1 MHFSA
6 ALLAGGK
13 SLRMGHDKAFIK
25 LDGVAL
31 WRRQLAILHQLSP
44 DELFISGPPHRDWME
59 DGLRVVADAEE
70 NVGPLAG
77 VVAALRQCSSPLL
90 LILAVDLPN
99 MTANF
104 CRSLLELSNDGRGAV
119 PRRQQRFEPLTAIY
133 PIGSLTMAEEE
144 LREGN
149 YSMQNFVARALSK
162 GLVTEHVISQD
173 EEPLFRNINTSEDL
187 LTL

>member
-13 SLRMGHDKAFIK
+13 SLRMGRDKAFIEM
-25 LDGVAL
+25 DGVAL
-31 WRRQLAILHQLSP
+31 WRRQLAILRQLSP
-44 DELFISGPPHRDWME
+44 DELFISGPPHREWME
-59 DGLRVVADAEE
+59 EGSHVVADAEE

-77 VVAALRQCSSPLL
+77 IVAGLRQCSSPLL
-90 LILAVDLPN
+90 LVLAIDLPN

-104 CRSLLELSNDGRGAV
+104 CRSLLELSNDGRGIV
-119 PRRQQRFEPLTAIY
+119 PRRQQRFEPLAAIY
-133 PIGSLTMAEEE
+133 PIGSLTLAEEE

>member
-1 MHFSA
+1 MCFSA

-13 SLRMGHDKAFIK
+13 SSRMGRDKAFIEIG
-25 LDGVAL
+25 GVAL
-31 WRRQLAILHQLSP
+31 WRRQLAILRQLSP

-59 DGLRVVADAEE
+59 DGLRVVADAE
-70 NVGPLAG
+70 
-77 VVAALRQCSSPLL
+77 RQCSSLL
-90 LILAVDLPN
+90 LLVLAIDLPN

-104 CRSLLELSNDGRGAV
+104 CRSLLELSNDGRGVV
-119 PRRQQRFEPLTAIY
+119 PRRQQRFEPLAAIY
-133 PIGSLTMAEEE
+133 PIGSLTLAEEA

>member
-1 MHFSA
+1 MRFSA

-13 SLRMGHDKAFIK
+13 SSRMGRDKAFIEM
-25 LDGVAL
+25 DGVAL
-31 WRRQLAILHQLSP
+31 WRRQLAILRQLSP
-44 DELFISGPPHRDWME
+44 DELFISGPPHRDWMDE
-59 DGLRVVADAEE
+59 GLRGVTDAEE

-77 VVAALRQCSSPLL
+77 VVAGLRQCSSPLL
-90 LILAVDLPN
+90 LVLAIDLPN

-104 CRSLLELSNDGRGAV
+104 CRSLLELSNDGRGVV
-119 PRRQQRFEPLTAIY
+119 PRRQRFEPLAAIY
-133 PIGSLTMAEEE
+133 PVGSLTLAEEA

-162 GLVTEHVISQD
+162 GLITEHVISQD